1 MVDSGFRR
9 DHAGLDECLPRA
21 APFLVGDR
29 PYSRSHSATAAR
41 PSSILAMCSAA
52 RASHADTL
60 GPACAVAR
68 STARS
73 FLVPVLADR
82 WNRPMPA
89 AHQPSRFYSGPVNP
103 PQEPEPIT
111 PGLVV
116 RVVAFYV
123 PLVGGS
129 LAGMLSDSL
138 YLTVGAWLLFAVLLV
153 VAGLVDRGR
162 PDPAREA
169 RATADEV
176 LADLR
181 APDTAA
187 APRTGPVTAT
197 PGIDLPAADG
207 SGTDKPAVDRP
218 GVDVPAVREAPVGPA
233 VREVPATPGIPAEQE
248 PLALADLAALVTT
261 RVEERI
267 AGVLA
272 MMERRGTRAQW
283 RFFLLG
289 IPVGFFVNWASARL
303 WG

>member
-1 MVDSGFRR
+1 
-9 DHAGLDECLPRA
+9 
-21 APFLVGDR
+21 
-29 PYSRSHSATAAR
+29 
-41 PSSILAMCSAA
+41 
-52 RASHADTL
+52 
-60 GPACAVAR
+60 
-68 STARS
+68 
-73 FLVPVLADR
+73 
-82 WNRPMPA
+82 MPA

-111 PGLVV
+111 FGLVV

-123 PLVGGS
+123 ALVGGS

-187 APRTGPVTAT
+187 AARTGPVTAT

-207 SGTDKPAVDRP
+207 SGTDKPAVHRP
-218 GVDVPAVREAPVGPA
+218 GVDVPAVREA
-233 VREVPATPGIPAEQE
+233 PATPGIPAEQE